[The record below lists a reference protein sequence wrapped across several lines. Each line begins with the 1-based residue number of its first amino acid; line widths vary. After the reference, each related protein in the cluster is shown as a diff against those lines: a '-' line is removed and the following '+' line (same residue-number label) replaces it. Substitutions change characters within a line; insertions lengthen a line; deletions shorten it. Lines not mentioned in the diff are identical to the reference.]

1 MIDFTDVSIHFGTQ
15 DVLRHATFRINRGE
29 RVGIVGPNGAGKS
42 TVFAL
47 ITGEQQPDGGVIDI
61 EGSPRIGHLHQQLHA
76 HTADD
81 TLLSYAMRAEPRLEE
96 LERTIHA
103 LEAQL
108 ATQSVATPPH
118 AEASA
123 PKKSHAEY
131 AEYAEAAGGND
142 SHAEGAEDAEIC
154 LGVPVR
160 GGRAGPS

>member
-1 MIDFTDVSIHFGTQ
+1 MIDFRDVSIHFGTQ
-15 DVLRHATFRINRGE
+15 DVLRHATFRVNRGE

-108 ATQSVATPPH
+108 AFS
-118 AEASA
+118 AE
-123 PKKSHAEY
+123 EY
-131 AEYAEAAGGND
+131 VRLFDND
-142 SHAEGAEDAEIC
+142 ND
-154 LGVPVR
+154 R
-160 GGRAGPS
+160 FNRAHYVQPFLSCFCQD